1 MDMENQALPLE
12 RVRAV
17 QEQLCGFLLDE
28 VVDPKGEFH
37 FDGSNLPRNDLA

>member
-17 QEQLCGFLLDE
+17 QEQVCGFILDE
-28 VVDPKGEFH
+28 AIDLKGEFH
-37 FDGSNLPRNDLA
+37 FDGSSLPRNDLA